1 MFLKK
6 KFYYF
11 KIISINIIL
20 IYFFLYS
27 VEILINYKNKKLFN
41 KTRIYYLNSLKEK
54 NTNKDVFLNFGGYKL
69 IDKKNISLL
78 PLSGYKNSIIVLC
91 LNEFNKP
98 VYYFSDKNGF
108 NNQFNHNVNDYLLIG
123 DSYVHGMCVN
133 NKDNLNAQFKKFNH
147 ITSSLGVGGNGP
159 LLEYATFKEYEDIYN
174 YKKIIL
180 FITPSN
186 DFNDLNNERNNKILK
201 KYLNNRDFKQ
211 NLSNKKNELIKK
223 DMLNSFFG
231 NKTERIFND
240 FFSIYHFNLKEIDNT
255 LSKIFKKKLTDNNFD
270 YLKDESLDKLFFK
283 IINKFKNTAQEK
295 NKEFYVV
302 FNSLNPDVLYPATE
316 NFKELNNLL
325 LINKL
330 EKFKFFL
337 DKEDILFVDFNDYI
351 LNNYNKNNVSLMFK
365 KIDGN
370 WDHYTEKGF
379 FELTQLI
386 NDKFNK

>member
-27 VEILINYKNKKLFN
+27 VEILINYKNNKLFN

-69 IDKKNISLL
+69 INKKNISLL

-186 DFNDLNNERNNKILK
+186 DFNDLNNERNN
-201 KYLNNRDFKQ
+201 NCM
-211 NLSNKKNELIKK
+211 SN
-223 DMLNSFFG
+223 F
-231 NKTERIFND
+231 
-240 FFSIYHFNLKEIDNT
+240 
-255 LSKIFKKKLTDNNFD
+255 
-270 YLKDESLDKLFFK
+270 
-283 IINKFKNTAQEK
+283 
-295 NKEFYVV
+295 
-302 FNSLNPDVLYPATE
+302 
-316 NFKELNNLL
+316 
-325 LINKL
+325 
-330 EKFKFFL
+330 
-337 DKEDILFVDFNDYI
+337 
-351 LNNYNKNNVSLMFK
+351 
-365 KIDGN
+365 
-370 WDHYTEKGF
+370 
-379 FELTQLI
+379 
-386 NDKFNK
+386 

>member
-1 MFLKK
+1 
-6 KFYYF
+6 
-11 KIISINIIL
+11 
-20 IYFFLYS
+20 
-27 VEILINYKNKKLFN
+27 
-41 KTRIYYLNSLKEK
+41 
-54 NTNKDVFLNFGGYKL
+54 
-69 IDKKNISLL
+69 
-78 PLSGYKNSIIVLC
+78 
-91 LNEFNKP
+91 
-98 VYYFSDKNGF
+98 
-108 NNQFNHNVNDYLLIG
+108 
-123 DSYVHGMCVN
+123 
-133 NKDNLNAQFKKFNH
+133 
-147 ITSSLGVGGNGP
+147 VGGNGP

-223 DMLNSFFG
+223 DILNSFFG

-283 IINKFKNTAQEK
+283 VITKFKNTAQEK